1 MNKQHRDRISFFRI
15 VSGVFERGMT
25 ANHSRSGKDVKINYP
40 FQIFGQDREIID
52 IAYPGDVIGLSNPG
66 TFLVGDVL
74 STGPDFSIPQFPRF
88 APEIYAKLYPVSGS
102 FSKSFRKGIEQLG
115 EEGVVQI
122 FSDAQQ
128 SPTPLIA
135 AVGEL
140 QLQVFQARMES
151 EYGETV
157 KLDRLPLQEL
167 VG

>member
-1 MNKQHRDRISFFRI
+1 
-15 VSGVFERGMT
+15 MT

-102 FSKSFRKGIEQLG
+102 LAKVLEK
-115 EEGVVQI
+115 
-122 FSDAQQ
+122 
-128 SPTPLIA
+128 
-135 AVGEL
+135 
-140 QLQVFQARMES
+140 ES
-151 EYGETV
+151 SN
-157 KLDRLPLQEL
+157 
-167 VG
+167 

>member
-1 MNKQHRDRISFFRI
+1 MTPLTPVFFGSAITNFGIENFLQYLIDLAPEPQGMQSNTGIINPDAPFFSGFVYKMQANMNKQHRDRISFFRI

-102 FSKSFRKGIEQLG
+102 FSKSSF
-115 EEGVVQI
+115 
-122 FSDAQQ
+122 
-128 SPTPLIA
+128 
-135 AVGEL
+135 
-140 QLQVFQARMES
+140 
-151 EYGETV
+151 
-157 KLDRLPLQEL
+157 
-167 VG
+167 